1 MDWDI
6 VEHLKTGCEII
17 VAGLTIFGTLK
28 ICTKK
33 DRNFVR
39 RLFNAVGTIEKLQK
53 ELQPN
58 NGSSIRDSLN
68 RMEKQLS
75 YLQHSRKIQIAN
87 TPYGVCECDQYGKIL
102 DMNRKF
108 YEMTGL
114 SRDQCL
120 DHGWMMSVD
129 SRDKEYVKKAIT
141 NAIIDLREES
151 ISFIMNGK
159 RVIQHYYPVMFK
171 GKLEGFMVTSEE
183 IKEI

>member
-6 VEHLKTGCEII
+6 IEHLKTGCEII
-17 VAGLTIFGTLK
+17 VAIVTIGGVLK
-28 ICTKK
+28 ACTKK
-33 DRNFVR
+33 GRNFIS
-39 RLFNAVGTIEKLQK
+39 RLFNAVGTIEKIQHDLQS
-53 ELQPN
+53 N
-58 NGSSIRDSLN
+58 GGSSIRDALT
-68 RMEKQLS
+68 RMEKQLG

-87 TPYGVCECDQYGKIL
+87 TPYGVCECDKFAKVL

-120 DHGWMMSVD
+120 DNGWIMAID
-129 SRDKEYVKKAIT
+129 SHDKEQVKTAIT
-141 NAIIDLREES
+141 NAILDLREES

-159 RVIQHYYPVMFK
+159 RVLQHYYPVMFK